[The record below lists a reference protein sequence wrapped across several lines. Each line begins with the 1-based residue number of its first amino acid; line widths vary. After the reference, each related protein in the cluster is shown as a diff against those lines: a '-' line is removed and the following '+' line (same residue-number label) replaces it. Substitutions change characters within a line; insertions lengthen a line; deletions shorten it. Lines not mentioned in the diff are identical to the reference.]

1 MATSSS
7 PSAYTASDWAL
18 LWLRVAGSLLL
29 LQVHGLPK
37 LLHFSQQLSLIE
49 DPWHLGAHL
58 TLSLAIFAEVLCP
71 LPIILG
77 VFTRLACLPIFAVL
91 LVALLFVHPEWSL
104 ADGQFAWLLLI
115 VFGAVFIA
123 GPGRIALARRL
134 PGRAGTLVY
143 LQ

>member
-7 PSAYTASDWAL
+7 PSAFSASDWAL

-37 LLHFSQQLSLIE
+37 LLHFSEQLSLIE
-49 DPWHLGAHL
+49 DPWHLGARL

-104 ADGQFAWLLLI
+104 AEGQFAWLLLI

-123 GPGRIALARRL
+123 GPGRIALSRHL
-134 PGRAGTLVY
+134 PGRAATLVY

>member
-1 MATSSS
+1 MAT
-7 PSAYTASDWAL
+7 PEIRTPFTASDWAL

-37 LLHFSQQLSLIE
+37 LLHFTEQLSLIE
-49 DPWHLGAHL
+49 DPWQLGAKL

-77 VFTRLACLPIFAVL
+77 IFTRLACLPILAVL
-91 LVALLFVHPEWSL
+91 LVALVFVHPEWSL
-104 ADGQFAWLLLI
+104 AEGQFAWLLALVFSTVLI
-115 VFGAVFIA
+115 G
-123 GPGRIALARRL
+123 GPGRIALSRRL
-134 PGRAGTLVY
+134 PWVVY

>member
-1 MATSSS
+1 MATPISR
-7 PSAYTASDWAL
+7 TALTPSDWGL

-37 LLHFSQQLSLIE
+37 LLHFNEQLSLIE
-49 DPWHLGAHL
+49 DPWHLGAKL

-77 VFTRLACLPIFAVL
+77 VFTRLACLPILAVL

-104 ADGQFAWLLLI
+104 AEAQFAWLLAL
-115 VFGAVFIA
+115 VFSSVLIA
-123 GPGRIALARRL
+123 GPGRIALSWRL
-134 PGRAGTLVY
+134 PGLVY
-143 LQ
+143 RQ